1 MRLLL
6 DTNVVLDVMLDRR
19 PFAADSS
26 IVMASAET
34 GGTEAYLCATTITT
48 IHYLAAKTLGR
59 KEAARQIA
67 NLLRIFRIAP
77 VTAAILNAALQIET
91 RDFED
96 AVLFEA
102 AKGIQAE
109 AIITRNPADFPKNDI
124 PIHTPKDM
132 VEMLGTD

>member
-1 MRLLL
+1 LRLLL

-19 PFAADSS
+19 PFAAESAM
-26 IVMASAET
+26 VMASAET
-34 GGTEAYLCATTITT
+34 GGVEAYLCATTVTT

-67 NLLRIFRIAP
+67 SLLQIFRIAP
-77 VTAAILNAALQIET
+77 VTAVVLNAALQIKA

-102 AKGIQAE
+102 AKGVQAD
-109 AIITRNPADFPKNDI
+109 AIVTRNPADFPKNDI

-132 VEMLGTD
+132 ADILGGG